1 MVKKWDLLNSKKLEL
16 LSKWTGIKVPVL
28 SDLPIANILFYKYKI
43 SAIVNKLLLVRDK
56 FMSEMQ
62 LKQPGFIHSACGPF
76 NKNKE
81 RIQIKR

>member
-1 MVKKWDLLNSKKLEL
+1 
-16 LSKWTGIKVPVL
+16 
-28 SDLPIANILFYKYKI
+28 
-43 SAIVNKLLLVRDK
+43 
-56 FMSEMQ
+56 MSEMQ